1 MTDNKF
7 NPDWDA
13 MAVMVEEQQRMAKRI
28 EELDIA
34 LAEQDAKYLDAV
46 ETLDDEGWTWDGDQW
61 QRPATRSEKLR
72 EARITRR
79 PRGWSKEDEPE
90 PVAWTVG
97 GLITDFSRDFSAYKT
112 KTYTQ
117 PLYTTPPQRKPEPKP
132 VAWMLTELDGTPL
145 IDCGDLVVKPRP
157 ILVGDK
163 TDCIPLYTA
172 PPQREWV
179 GLTNAEYEAM
189 AEQYVT
195 NCYFDTLKYARAI
208 EAKLKEKN
216 A

>member
-1 MTDNKF
+1 MDKTRKQCDSIELL
-7 NPDWDA
+7 DA
-13 MAVMVEEQQRMAKRI
+13 KLSAPEQI
-28 EELDIA
+28 VP
-34 LAEQDAKYLDAV
+34 LAEYK
-46 ETLDDEGWTWDGDQW
+46 
-61 QRPATRSEKLR
+61 KLQELVTSQGIR
-72 EARITRR
+72 LMEYESQ
-79 PRGWSKEDEPE
+79 PEPE

-157 ILVGDK
+157 VLVGNK
-163 TDCIPLYTA
+163 TDCIPLYTN

-179 GLTNAEYEAM
+179 GLTDEEKKAIYEKADAENWHDQPLLEA
-189 AEQYVT
+189 V
-195 NCYFDTLKYARAI
+195 

-216 A
+216 GG